1 MINNRS
7 LANSTKFDLIKA
19 SFKIIHCCHGTSQGC
34 VALNFIVRITGF
46 LDFVHHIVF
55 KLEHILQ
62 TKKLFSV
69 NTTTNTSTYYDTTC
83 CCTVVWIILATAS
96 ISNQQCHSVGAIND
110 NLIQFSVDMLDLST
124 KIDRPDIIY
133 ILLQNTVTST
143 IQSCFHTI
151 SQNSATALLYC
162 SNWISLLIVLMFL
175 SLINWARC
183 TWCSL

>member
-1 MINNRS
+1 MINNRL

-19 SFKIIHCCHGTSQGC
+19 SFKITHCCHGTSQGC

-46 LDFVHHIVF
+46 LDFVHHTVF

-69 NTTTNTSTYYDTTC
+69 NTITNTSTYYDATC

-96 ISNQQCHSVGAIND
+96 ISNQQCHSEEAIND
-110 NLIQFSVDMLDLST
+110 NHVQFSVDILHLLT
-124 KIDRPDIIY
+124 KIDRPNIIY
-133 ILLQNTVTST
+133 TLLQNTVTST

-151 SQNSATALLYC
+151 SQNFATAILYC
-162 SNWISLLIVLMFL
+162 SNCI
-175 SLINWARC
+175 
-183 TWCSL
+183 